1 MKHGGVGAVARRAG
15 LAYRKVRCCADM
27 STDASDAGNAQG
39 PSGQRYRGPEL
50 GTLDEVRRELAALAD
65 AGVCA
70 PRTVPSCKEL
80 VSAGK
85 AGLYVRLCSIAGGMA
100 PLAKLLQ
107 YDYGGRKLRRRSAI
121 PPETI
126 LAAQDGVDAALRA
139 LIAANA
145 DAARRR
151 SSSTLNAD
159 SRPPRMPSR
168 RAIREACGEEVWE
181 ALELAGGVGAA
192 AQRLGWRLDSRG
204 RPRAPA

>member
-1 MKHGGVGAVARRAG
+1 MHGALGSHIARCAPVQPRARARLTQG
-15 LAYRKVRCCADM
+15 M
-27 STDASDAGNAQG
+27 QG
-39 PSGQRYRGPEL
+39 PTGQRYRGPEL

-70 PRTVPSCKEL
+70 PRTVPSCKQL

-107 YDYGGRKLRRRSAI
+107 YDYGGRTLIRRSAI
-121 PPETI
+121 APETI

-139 LIAANA
+139 LVAA
-145 DAARRR
+145 DAAAARLR
-151 SSSTLNAD
+151 SRAAPNAD

-168 RAIREACGEEVWE
+168 RAIREACGEELWQ
-181 ALELAGGVGAA
+181 ALELAGGVRAA
-192 AQRLGWRLDSRG
+192 AVRLGWRLESRG
-204 RPRAPA
+204 RRRTPA

>member
-1 MKHGGVGAVARRAG
+1 MCSHVSHGRPLKQG
-15 LAYRKVRCCADM
+15 M
-27 STDASDAGNAQG
+27 QG
-39 PSGQRYRGPEL
+39 PTGRRYRGPEL

-65 AGVCA
+65 AGICA

-107 YDYGGRKLRRRSAI
+107 YNSRGRRLRRRSTI

-139 LIAANA
+139 LVVANA
-145 DAARRR
+145 AAARRL
-151 SSSTLNAD
+151 SAVPNVD
-159 SRPPRMPSR
+159 SRPRMPSR
-168 RAIREACGEEVWE
+168 RAIREACGEELLA

-192 AQRLGWRLDSRG
+192 AQRLGWRTESRG
-204 RPRAPA
+204 RPRVQA